1 MVFAISF
8 SMTIRK
14 LLRPVLESSFEMLSF
29 DIWVSSVAIQLF
41 ELWRFIKKLYLG
53 KIKFKKM
60 KKIWWETQA
69 GRNLIADYESLS
81 QELSNDI

>member
-1 MVFAISF
+1 MVYKNLILPTESFWVIWGWKIKKMVFAISF

-60 KKIWWETQA
+60 KKI
-69 GRNLIADYESLS
+69 
-81 QELSNDI
+81 